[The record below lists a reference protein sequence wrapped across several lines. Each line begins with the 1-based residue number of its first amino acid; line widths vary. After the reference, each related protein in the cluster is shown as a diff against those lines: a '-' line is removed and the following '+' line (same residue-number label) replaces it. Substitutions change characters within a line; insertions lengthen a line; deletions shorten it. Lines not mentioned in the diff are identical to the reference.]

1 MLILFQPNATRA
13 QRDAVAAQAD
23 DLGLRNDALSFDGG
37 FALRLAGPAAALKS
51 EAFEKLAGVRAVRKL
66 SQKFSLS
73 SRDAKPESTVV
84 DLGDG
89 VRIGDGSCV
98 MIAGP
103 CSIEN
108 EDQAFTIAH
117 AIREAGV
124 RIMRGG
130 LFKPR
135 TSPFSFQGL
144 GADGFELMKRVREEC
159 GLKFVTEA
167 MDEESLEIVKEH
179 ADMIQIGS
187 RNMQNFAL
195 LKRVGRARKPV
206 LLKRGMSSTFNEM
219 MLAAD
224 YILSGGNGNLV
235 LCERGVRTFADH
247 TRNTL
252 DLSVV
257 PLAKQ
262 LSHLPIIVDPSHGT
276 GRRDLVTPMALAGI
290 ASGADGLIIEVHN
303 NPDCALSDGDQS
315 LTIEGFLEFLPRA
328 RAVAEAM
335 GSSFSSAPAQV

>member
-1 MLILFQPNATRA
+1 MLILFTPDATA
-13 QRDAVAAQAD
+13 SQRDAAAAQAH
-23 DLGLRNDALSFDGG
+23 DLGLSSHAMRFDGVQC
-37 FALRLAGPAAALKS
+37 LRLEGPKAAQQPAAFTA
-51 EAFEKLAGVRAVRKL
+51 LAGVAAARPL
-66 SQKFSLS
+66 GQKFSLS

-89 VRIGDGSCV
+89 VQIGNGELCV
-98 MIAGP
+98 IAGP

-108 EDQAFTIAH
+108 EDQALTIAY

-124 RIMRGG
+124 QIMRGG

-144 GADGFELMKRVREEC
+144 GADGFELMDRVRAET

-167 MDEESLEIVKEH
+167 MDEESLAIVEER

-195 LKRVGRARKPV
+195 LKRVGKSSKPV
-206 LLKRGMSSTFNEM
+206 LLKRGMSSTFNEL

-224 YILSGGNGNLV
+224 YILAGGNSQVV

-262 LSHLPIIVDPSHGT
+262 LSHLPVIVDPSHGT
-276 GRRDLVTPMALAGI
+276 GRRDLVPQMALAGI
-290 ASGADGLIIEVHN
+290 AAGADGLIIEVHN
-303 NPDCALSDGDQS
+303 APECALSDGDQS
-315 LTIEGFLEFLPRA
+315 LTIEGFLDFLPKA
-328 RAVAEAM
+328 RAVA
-335 GSSFSSAPAQV
+335 SALGVSMSTATASV